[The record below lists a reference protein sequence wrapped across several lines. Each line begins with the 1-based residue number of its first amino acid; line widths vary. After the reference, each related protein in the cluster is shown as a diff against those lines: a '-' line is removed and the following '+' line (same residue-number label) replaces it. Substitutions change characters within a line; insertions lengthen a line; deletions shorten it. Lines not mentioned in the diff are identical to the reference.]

1 MSYQSKY
8 LKYKNKYLS
17 LKNILE
23 KQMGG
28 DNESPEEAVADAARH
43 LRDAINSADSAARTV
58 NAIFLERDNANVGPA
73 IVNIISIAAHDAS
86 FESTNAGNAVNDAR
100 NAVSRAQAAARAN
113 NAIAARLAANE
124 AAAAAHVA
132 EASASRAAAA
142 LAYATG
148 AIAGASARVSIGQ
161 DYPPAPQ
168 LSLSRS
174 NAYPPILS
182 LSRSNAYDDRDFL
195 QVAPAAYARAPP
207 VVPVDMNIYK
217 DIKWE
222 IKDNSDL
229 GNIFNNDRHDLL
241 PPARAIEAAQEAQRA
256 AARAPPPA
264 PRQGPPQEPPEPILE
279 IRT

>member
-174 NAYPPILS
+174 NAYPPAPQLSLSRSNAYPPILS

-217 DIKWE
+217 DKHFGNIFNDMNIYKDKNWE
-222 IKDNSDL
+222 IKDNS
-229 GNIFNNDRHDLL
+229 NI
-241 PPARAIEAAQEAQRA
+241 
-256 AARAPPPA
+256 
-264 PRQGPPQEPPEPILE
+264 
-279 IRT
+279 